1 MPSSAVLRSVLTL
14 GLGAVAAAACE
25 WARVP
30 LPWMIG
36 PLVAT
41 AAFGMAGVPVAAS
54 ATLRNL
60 GQAVIGAALGL
71 YFTPQ
76 VLALVA
82 ANALAIGAGIV
93 WAVALG
99 LAFSAFLARSNRGRA
114 GLDRVTAFFA
124 GAIGGASEMAML
136 AERHGARVDLVAAAH
151 SMRLLLV
158 VVIVPFA
165 FQWSGLQGL
174 DPSLPGPQGVDPRGL
189 AVLAALVGA
198 GVGALV
204 LLRLP
209 NPWLLGPLAV
219 AFALTVGGVELSAVP
234 KALSNAAQLV
244 IGVALGTRFTPA
256 FWHTAPRWLATVA
269 AGTVAMIAASAAFA
283 WALAWASGLH
293 PATLMLG
300 TSPGGIAEMC
310 ITAKVLQLGVP
321 VVTAFHVTRLAAV
334 LLLAEPLARRFGRT
348 QVASRGA
355 G

>member
-1 MPSSAVLRSVLTL
+1 MPSSPAVRAALTL
-14 GLGAVAAAACE
+14 LLGLVAALACE

-41 AAFGMAGVPVAAS
+41 AAAGMAGVPIAAS
-54 ATLRNL
+54 ARLRNL

-82 ANALAIGAGIV
+82 THALAIAAGIA

-99 LAFSAFLARSNRGRA
+99 LAFSAFLARSNRGLA

-151 SMRLLLV
+151 SMRLMLV

-174 DPSLPGPQGVDPRGL
+174 DPSLPGPQAVDLRGL
-189 AVLAALVGA
+189 AMLAALVGA
-198 GVGALV
+198 GVGALK
-204 LLRLP
+204 LLRVP

-219 AFALTVGGVELSAVP
+219 AFTLTVSGAELSAVP
-234 KALSNAAQLV
+234 TALSNAAQLV

-269 AGTVAMIAASAAFA
+269 AGTIVMIAASAAFA
-283 WALAWASGLH
+283 WGLARASGLH

-334 LLLAEPLARRFGRT
+334 LLIAEPLARNFAR
-348 QVASRGA
+348 SRA
-355 G
+355 AARRSE